1 MTEQPPT
8 TDRTIADRLVRRATC
23 TVGVAA
29 AAATALIV
37 GWLGVAH
44 RTTTA
49 AASASVKTVSAAPRA
64 VRTTS
69 ARTTRH
75 TASVSTATA
84 TTTTTTTATAT
95 ATATPSTATSQ
106 PVATSGG
113 S

>member
-8 TDRTIADRLVRRATC
+8 TDRRTADRLVRRATC

-29 AAATALIV
+29 TGATALIV
-37 GWLGVAH
+37 GWLGLAH

-49 AASASVKTVSAAPRA
+49 AASVKAARVTPRTGEA
-64 VRTTS
+64 TS
-69 ARTTRH
+69 ARATRH
-75 TASVSTATA
+75 TASASTTTA
-84 TTTTTTTATAT
+84 TTTTTTTTT
-95 ATATPSTATSQ
+95 TTPTETPSTTASQ